1 MGDSMS
7 SQNEAHG
14 DEDWMDV
21 SDEQWHEAAIKII
34 CDSDLLESQ
43 LNDTE
48 LVAPIADMMSCID
61 KACFGD
67 AAALA
72 ALTRA
77 VCHLKV
83 ILLLVVEDK
92 AYEMAS
98 DE

>member
-1 MGDSMS
+1 MS

-14 DEDWMDV
+14 DEDWMNV
-21 SDEQWHEAAIKII
+21 SGEKWHEAAIKII

-48 LVAPIADMMSCID
+48 LVAPIADMMCCIE
-61 KACFGD
+61 KACNGD
-67 AAALA
+67 PTALA

-83 ILLLVVEDK
+83 ILLFVVQDK